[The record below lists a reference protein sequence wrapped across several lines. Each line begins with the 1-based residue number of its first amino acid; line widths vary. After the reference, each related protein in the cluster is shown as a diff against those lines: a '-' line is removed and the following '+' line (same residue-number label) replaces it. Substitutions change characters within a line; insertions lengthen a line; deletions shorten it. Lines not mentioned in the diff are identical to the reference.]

1 MLLRRVIQHVK
12 TQNWFAV
19 AIDFVIVVVGVF
31 IGIQVSNWNAARA
44 EAARADSY
52 LQRLYEDVS
61 DDIVMLAERQALW
74 ARQMQL
80 GRAALAAK
88 AVRPDEQER
97 AWEIVRAFHHAS
109 NSVPLHLRD
118 GTYADMV
125 SAGQLGLIADTE
137 LRDRTTLYYTSSWG
151 IDLSSIIPEYR
162 MAVRRIIPPDV
173 HGHLLPC
180 HEVEP
185 PHRHILTDCS
195 APADGPDLVT
205 LANTLIEDEQLRG
218 DLVYALS
225 VMNTSTYIVDG
236 VILVA
241 ATELRDRIDQALSA
255 NTNSGGLAM
264 IKSETD
270 RLNRWL
276 TLAANLGVI
285 VGLIILIVEV
295 RQNADLTRAQLLA
308 NRDDL
313 LAQIELS
320 LASPESSAAWVKSIR
335 EPESLSDTEIRMV
348 ESHLVAVMLQ
358 WHHMFNMEEAGLTCR
373 GATNTHPQ
381 YRAVLLRQPSRQE
394 LVALAGV
401 GLERHADDGGG
412 RPDRGRRRRGFHAPL
427 PGRDTTWR
435 VVSGSPQRGRHR
447 TRSAA
452 LHGKLRRGTPQP
464 RSSCTLRHDMPLG
477 RDRDLQRRAE

>member
-12 TQNWFAV
+12 TQNWFAIG
-19 AIDFVIVVVGVF
+19 IDFVIVVVGVF

-80 GRAALAAK
+80 GREALAAT
-88 AVRPDEQER
+88 AVRPGEQAR

-125 SAGQLGLIADTE
+125 SAGQLGLIEDTE

-162 MAVRRIIPPDV
+162 MAVRRIIPPGV

-180 HEVEP
+180 HLVEA
-185 PHRHILTDCS
+185 PHRHILTDCQ
-195 APADGPDLVT
+195 APADGPELVA
-205 LANTLIEDEQLRG
+205 LANSLIENEQLRG

-255 NTNSGGLAM
+255 NG
-264 IKSETD
+264 IQ
-270 RLNRWL
+270 
-276 TLAANLGVI
+276 V
-285 VGLIILIVEV
+285 
-295 RQNADLTRAQLLA
+295 
-308 NRDDL
+308 
-313 LAQIELS
+313 
-320 LASPESSAAWVKSIR
+320 ASP
-335 EPESLSDTEIRMV
+335 
-348 ESHLVAVMLQ
+348 
-358 WHHMFNMEEAGLTCR
+358 
-373 GATNTHPQ
+373 
-381 YRAVLLRQPSRQE
+381 
-394 LVALAGV
+394 
-401 GLERHADDGGG
+401 
-412 RPDRGRRRRGFHAPL
+412 
-427 PGRDTTWR
+427 
-435 VVSGSPQRGRHR
+435 
-447 TRSAA
+447 
-452 LHGKLRRGTPQP
+452 
-464 RSSCTLRHDMPLG
+464 
-477 RDRDLQRRAE
+477 

>member
-1 MLLRRVIQHVK
+1 MILRRITEHVRA
-12 TQNWFAV
+12 QNWFAV
-19 AIDFVIVVVGVF
+19 GIDFVIVVVGVF

-80 GRAALAAK
+80 GQAALAAT

-125 SAGQLGLIADTE
+125 SAGQLGLITDTE

-151 IDLSSIIPEYR
+151 IELSSIIPEYR

-185 PHRHILTDCS
+185 PHRHILTDCP
-195 APADGPDLVT
+195 APADGSDLVA
-205 LANTLIEDEQLRG
+205 LANTLIADEQLRG

-241 ATELRDRIDQALSA
+241 ATELRDRIDNALSA
-255 NTNSGGLAM
+255 NG
-264 IKSETD
+264 I
-270 RLNRWL
+270 
-276 TLAANLGVI
+276 
-285 VGLIILIVEV
+285 EV
-295 RQNADLTRAQLLA
+295 
-308 NRDDL
+308 
-313 LAQIELS
+313 
-320 LASPESSAAWVKSIR
+320 AS
-335 EPESLSDTEIRMV
+335 
-348 ESHLVAVMLQ
+348 Q
-358 WHHMFNMEEAGLTCR
+358 
-373 GATNTHPQ
+373 
-381 YRAVLLRQPSRQE
+381 
-394 LVALAGV
+394 
-401 GLERHADDGGG
+401 
-412 RPDRGRRRRGFHAPL
+412 
-427 PGRDTTWR
+427 
-435 VVSGSPQRGRHR
+435 
-447 TRSAA
+447 
-452 LHGKLRRGTPQP
+452 
-464 RSSCTLRHDMPLG
+464 
-477 RDRDLQRRAE
+477 